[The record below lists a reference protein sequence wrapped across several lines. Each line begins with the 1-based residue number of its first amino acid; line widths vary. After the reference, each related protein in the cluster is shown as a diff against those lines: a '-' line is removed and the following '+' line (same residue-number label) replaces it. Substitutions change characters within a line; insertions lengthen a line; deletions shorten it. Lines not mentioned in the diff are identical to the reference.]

1 MRLLVQIV
9 LNALALLLVDQLL
22 PGLRLGTFGDAFGTF
37 VDALLAALLIG
48 LLNALVRPILLL
60 LTLPIT
66 LLTLGLFYFVLN
78 ALIFWFAAYLL
89 PGFTV
94 DSFLTALVS
103 SLLYSLLTTLISR
116 VFRY

>member
-1 MRLLVQIV
+1 MRLVIQIF

-22 PGLRLGTFGDAFGTF
+22 AGMVL
-37 VDALLAALLIG
+37 VDIVNALLAALVIG
-48 LLNALVRPILLL
+48 LLNALVKPVLLI

-78 ALIFWFAAYLL
+78 ALLFWFAAYLL
-89 PGFTV
+89 PGFEV
-94 DSFLTALVS
+94 DSFFWTSIVA